1 MKAAAEYVEEA
12 TLTGTNGI
20 EAIWVASDDRTVV
33 DEVRSLA
40 PAYFPNVNRG
50 AAVYVDDG
58 VTGGSDSTGVDTH
71 TITQVRTALQQYST
85 GPLIRNRNTWYYWV

>member
-1 MKAAAEYVEEA
+1 MEYVEEEA

-40 PAYFPNVNRG
+40 PAYFPNVSRG
-50 AAVYVDDG
+50 AIVYVDDG
-58 VTGGSDSTGVDTH
+58 VTGGSNTTGVDTH
-71 TITQVRTALQQYST
+71 TITQVRAAIQQSSTA
-85 GPLIRNRNTWYYWV
+85 PLIRNQNTWYWFVK